1 VHWGLLT
8 QELVTQAL
16 DCLPAAH
23 LKLWFERLLRDIR
36 GNRSGL
42 PDLIRFWPAERRYEL
57 IEVKGPGDRLQ
68 DNQIRWLTYCAQHGM
83 PVRVLDIRWADD
95 APGDSASTD
104 GAISTVAKVATVAA
118 LVNENAP

>member
-1 VHWGLLT
+1 
-8 QELVTQAL
+8 
-16 DCLPAAH
+16 LPAAH

-68 DNQIRWLTYCAQHGM
+68 DNQIRWLAYCAQHGM
-83 PVRVLDIRWADD
+83 PVRVLDVRWAEQALMEPEAE
-95 APGDSASTD
+95 APSIATFDS
-104 GAISTVAKVATVAA
+104 GAAA
-118 LVNENAP
+118 